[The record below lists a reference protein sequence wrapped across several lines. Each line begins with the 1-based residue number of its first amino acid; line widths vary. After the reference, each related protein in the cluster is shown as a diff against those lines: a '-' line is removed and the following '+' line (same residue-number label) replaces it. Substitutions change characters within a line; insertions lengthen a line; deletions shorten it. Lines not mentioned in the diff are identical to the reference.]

1 VVDQLLVGWDASP
14 RNGGANGMYR
24 VPNVNIA
31 KPSVEEDLG
40 SEEIEVEADLLVVAA
55 RPN

>member
-1 VVDQLLVGWDASP
+1 LVGWDASP